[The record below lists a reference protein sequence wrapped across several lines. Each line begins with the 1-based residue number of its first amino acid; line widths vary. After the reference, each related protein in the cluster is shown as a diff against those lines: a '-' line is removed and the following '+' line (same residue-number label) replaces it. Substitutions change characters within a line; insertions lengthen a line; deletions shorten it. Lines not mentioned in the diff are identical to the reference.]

1 MSEELVKRLRSRR
14 EAEMIGGYER
24 VEWEDEDALE
34 AADRIEAQAAE
45 IRRLRE
51 ALEPFAKSGDLL
63 VVAEDKGDFWAY
75 RPAGGD
81 EYGITGRH
89 LLAARAAL
97 GETR

>member
-51 ALEPFAKSGDLL
+51 VLGRI
-63 VVAEDKGDFWAY
+63 AEETDHDCETMWVT
-75 RPAGGD
+75 D
-81 EYGITGRH
+81 IV
-89 LLAARAAL
+89 RAAL
-97 GETR
+97 GEPTGTSLLPRRNFWNRLN

>member
-1 MSEELVKRLRSRR
+1 MSDISQLGLARTNYCTGCK
-14 EAEMIGGYER
+14 
-24 VEWEDEDALE
+24 
-34 AADRIEAQAAE
+34 AADTIEAQAAE
-45 IRRLRE
+45 IKRLRE
-51 ALEPFAKSGDLL
+51 ALKPFAKSGDLL

-97 GETR
+97 GEPTGE

>member
-1 MSEELVKRLRSRR
+1 MSGGEGVVERLRLWGEHGLTNTLSNL
-14 EAEMIGGYER
+14 
-24 VEWEDEDALE
+24 VE
-34 AADRIEAQAAE
+34 AADTIEAQAAE
-45 IRRLRE
+45 IKRLRE
-51 ALEPFAKSGDLL
+51 ALKPFAKSGDLL
-63 VVAEDKGDFWAY
+63 VMAEDKGDFWAY

>member
-1 MSEELVKRLRSRR
+1 MSDISQLGLARTNYCTGCKARQ
-14 EAEMIGGYER
+14 
-24 VEWEDEDALE
+24 DT
-34 AADRIEAQAAE
+34 IEAQAAE
-45 IRRLRE
+45 IKRLRE
-51 ALEPFAKSGDLL
+51 ALKPFAKSGDLL

-97 GETR
+97 GEPTGE